1 MYVVQARILSKLD
14 HPYVI
19 KHYLSFIEDNT
30 LNIIMELARSG
41 TLYHL
46 RNGPRLDEDRV
57 WKYCIQMLLAMEYIH
72 SKKIIHRDIKTL
84 NLMLDAHDDVK
95 LGRPLWVVESLLII
109 SALPVSAAAG
119 QYVCRGLWHCEVTE
133 YRN

>member
-1 MYVVQARILSKLD
+1 MFVSQARILAKLD

-30 LNIIMELARSG
+30 LHIIMELAKSG

-46 RNGPRLDEDRV
+46 RNGPRLDEDKV

-84 NLMLDAHDDVK
+84 NLMLDANDDIK
-95 LGRPLWVVESLLII
+95 LGKSLWIAVPLLI
-109 SALPVSAAAG
+109 SW
-119 QYVCRGLWHCEVTE
+119 CC
-133 YRN
+133 